1 MHSITIS
8 NAIVC
13 CSANKWHPHN
23 VAHIVNQSSTEVKPL
38 ALRSMKI
45 ILMNKRKTV
54 INLNKIKGITDW
66 KMILDEAATE
76 AREKGMENRK

>member
-1 MHSITIS
+1 
-8 NAIVC
+8 
-13 CSANKWHPHN
+13 
-23 VAHIVNQSSTEVKPL
+23 
-38 ALRSMKI
+38 
-45 ILMNKRKTV
+45 MNKRKTV